1 MPSEA
6 FPRSIGRYVLY
17 GEIASGGMATV
28 HFGRLSGSAGFSRTV
43 AIKRLHP
50 QYAKDPEFVSMFL
63 DEARLAARI
72 RHPNV
77 ATTLDVVTTGAE
89 IFLVMEYVQGESL
102 ARLLRTVRP
111 MMTPADTRIIAT
123 IVSGVLHG
131 LHAAH
136 EARDEQGQPLHIV
149 HRDVSPQNI
158 LVGTDGVPRVLDFGV
173 AKAAGRVQTTREGQ
187 LKGKIAYMAPE
198 QLHGATVTRQTD
210 VYAAAV
216 VAWEALTGKRLFQFD
231 NEAALVTAILL
242 GNIPPPSQAAP
253 HVPMAFDRVVMRG
266 LERDATRRYATAREM
281 ALEMERCVGVATAS
295 EVGEWVESL
304 AHEELLARAARIAD
318 IESASSSRGGSAP
331 SIGEMATTVEG
342 PALRAASEATEPSAP
357 TPAPAAELRSDVSSI
372 AVSPPFLQQPRRGFG
387 RGTLVAGAAVAA
399 GVLLLA
405 TLLISGRG
413 VTRAPTDVATSG
425 GPNVASAAP
434 ALPPPPTAVVPA
446 ETATGDTISVT
457 SLPVAPPEPAPPP
470 VVRRRMPSPPPT
482 TAPAPTPAPVGAKA
496 PAEPDCDPPFTID
509 DRGHKH
515 YKPACLQ

>member
-6 FPRSIGRYVLY
+6 APRSIGRYVLY

-28 HFGRLSGSAGFSRTV
+28 HFGRLSGPAGFSRTV
-43 AIKRLHP
+43 AIKRLHA

-77 ATTLDVVTTGAE
+77 VTTLDVVTTGAE

-102 ARLLRTVRP
+102 ARLVRAVRSR
-111 MMTPADTRIIAT
+111 MTPADTRVVAA

-149 HRDVSPQNI
+149 HRDVSPQNV

-216 VAWEALTGKRLFQFD
+216 VAWETLTGQRLFQYD

-242 GNIPPPSQAAP
+242 GTIPPPSQAAP
-253 HVPMAFDRVVMRG
+253 HVPIAFDRVVMKG
-266 LERDATRRYATAREM
+266 LARDVLQRYATAREM
-281 ALEMERCVGVATAS
+281 AIDMERCVGIATPS

-304 AHEELLARAARIAD
+304 ANEELLARARRIAD
-318 IESASSSRGGSAP
+318 IESASSSRGVVVP
-331 SIGEMATTVEG
+331 STAELATTVEG
-342 PALRAASEATEPSAP
+342 PVLRAAHEVTEPSAP
-357 TPAPAAELRSDVSSI
+357 TLTATELRSDVSSI
-372 AVSPPFLQQPRRGFG
+372 AVSPAFLLQPRRP
-387 RGTLVAGAAVAA
+387 RSRATLAAGAAIAA

-405 TLLISGRG
+405 TLLFSGRG
-413 VTRAPTDVATSG
+413 ARSTSDVA
-425 GPNVASAAP
+425 ASAGPLP
-434 ALPPPPTAVVPA
+434 ASATPPLPAPPPPPAATATVPA
-446 ETATGDTISVT
+446 AAPSSDTVSVT
-457 SLPVAPPEPAPPP
+457 SLPIAPPP
-470 VVRRRMPSPPPT
+470 PPAIVRRRVV
-482 TAPAPTPAPVGAKA
+482 APAPANAANAPSQ
-496 PAEPDCDPPFTID
+496 PDCDPPFTID
-509 DRGHKH
+509 EAGHKH